1 MASLE
6 SSPKFSVDLMALKK
20 RKGYLQHRADCWWS
34 FQKGS
39 TSRQIGALPACHGLF
54 SVKDREPINKPME
67 DLVVETHEK
76 NDCLTEV
83 MIASAEKWLEDR
95 SINLSAPLAD
105 IPVSLNYTV
114 DVVRYDSSAGFSKFI
129 GDVKAE
135 DGVVP
140 YVKTNIYVML
150 LSSGSSKDVWD
161 RSINHYNK
169 KVSAGGSTRGE
180 GALLALGGRIATG
193 SDMKLGASTFMS
205 GQEGILLVCSPMAR
219 TLDYLIV
226 RVFRTDSIVDPSPA
240 CKRALEMAEAALRN
254 AEIND
259 HGVLQMRF
267 YMQLPRAI
275 KYLHYLWVN
284 GAKIDFILALPNALP
299 AVPHN
304 GIHDAVRSCGY
315 TFFLNL
321 IDYSADVMP
330 VTHVDRE
337 KDQLPSTFDISRLN
351 EIARG
356 AYKLNNAD
364 NIHGLPV
371 GVQVVGR
378 RLEEN
383 MVLAAMKRAEDALGD
398 GRF

>member
-1 MASLE
+1 MSWPLQRQR
-6 SSPKFSVDLMALKK
+6 PP
-20 RKGYLQHRADCWWS
+20 GYLNTYGKVA
-34 FQKGS
+34 
-39 TSRQIGALPACHGLF
+39 
-54 SVKDREPINKPME
+54 VK
-67 DLVVETHEK
+67 THEK

-114 DVVRYDSSAGFSKFI
+114 DVVRGRVTTKLLKDAR
-129 GDVKAE
+129 
-135 DGVVP
+135 VVP

-193 SDMKLGASTFMS
+193 SDVADEAGSKYIHVGPGGHPVGLLSNGSNLGLSNVFLQSIIWMKPWTYDYSVHPLPWGSEIDRKFYKKPDLELESS
-205 GQEGILLVCSPMAR
+205 GQIASYQVSALPLGQVHPGNSPWADLLYDCEKHAR
-219 TLDYLIV
+219 EDG
-226 RVFRTDSIVDPSPA
+226 SS
-240 CKRALEMAEAALRN
+240 
-254 AEIND
+254 
-259 HGVLQMRF
+259 
-267 YMQLPRAI
+267 
-275 KYLHYLWVN
+275 

-321 IDYSADVMP
+321 VGALEYRHVTYVNCEVTNAKCLQIDYSADVMP